1 MTRRTTLTA
10 LAAALALNAILASVV
25 TAAPTGV
32 LSDAD
37 LKALVTEHK
46 DDDAKLET
54 KLYTTAGRKA
64 FNVKTDKGKQAQ
76 AAYEKS
82 GKIPYRVTAN
92 LYQRTTGA
100 RSGKRLEGNA
110 QVYMQDATG
119 QTVFN
124 ETVSLKELCPT

>member
-1 MTRRTTLTA
+1 MTRRTTLMA
-10 LAAALALNAILASVV
+10 LAAAVALNAILASVV
-25 TAAPTGV
+25 TAAPADV

-46 DDDAKLET
+46 DDAAKLET

-64 FNVKTDKGKQAQ
+64 FNVRTTKGKQEQ
-76 AAYEKS
+76 AVYEKS

-100 RSGKRLEGNA
+100 RGGKRLTGDA
-110 QVYMQDATG
+110 QVYIQDATG

-124 ETVSLKELCPT
+124 ETVSLEKLCPS